1 MFAGSKN
8 KRTFAA
14 VLEHILNKL
23 FSETLKLCLF
33 SSVGQST

>member
-8 KRTFAA
+8 KRNFAP

-23 FSETLKLCLF
+23 FSELLKTLPL
-33 SSVGQST
+33 